1 MRELLDNY
9 NNYLAEI
16 KKKNHAIK
24 KLELEEVTISGS
36 NFAVNGD
43 LRPKGYMTSNLEKK
57 VIDNADKINK
67 LKKEIEELQAKI
79 DMIDSIMNTL
89 KYRDKQLIKMY
100 YLEKK
105 SMPIILSILKRDE
118 ETSVYNSITRIIKK
132 MDEIYKS
139 E

>member
-16 KKKNHAIK
+16 KKKNHTIK
-24 KLELEEVTISGS
+24 RLELEEVTISGS
-36 NFAVNGD
+36 NFEVNGD
-43 LRPKGYMTSNLEKK
+43 LKPKGYMTSNLEKK
-57 VIDNADKINK
+57 VIDNTDKINK
-67 LKKEIEELQAKI
+67 IKKEIEELQAKI

-100 YLEKK
+100 YIEKK

-118 ETSVYNSITRIIKK
+118 DTSVYNSITRIIKK